1 MAEATAGD
9 RQQQAGQGKL
19 QAGLKRRHMTMISLG
34 GIIGAGLFVGTGP
47 ILNQAGPATI
57 LTYLLTGTLLI
68 LIMRMLGEMAVA
80 RPSVGSFSDYG
91 RVALGNWAGFAIGWL
106 YWYFW
111 AIVVGFEATVAAGIL
126 SQYIGGIPPW
136 VMALALVLLL
146 TATNLY
152 SVGSYG
158 EFEFWFAGIKVVAI
172 LLFIGFGALFVIGLW
187 PGESSPGL
195 TNLYA
200 EGGFFPNGPLA
211 MFSGVATVIFAFVGA
226 EIVTIA
232 AAESDE
238 PGRNVA
244 RATNAVI
251 YRVLLF
257 YVISVFFVAAIVPWD
272 TAFTENVIKSPFTV
286 AFERIGIPFAPDLM
300 NFVVLTAVLSVLNS
314 SLYTTSRMLFALTRH
329 KDAPGF
335 LTNTTRRGVPIWA
348 ILAGTFFAYVSVAIF
363 YFFPEEIFTWLINAS
378 GAIALFVYLL
388 IAVSQLVMRR
398 RLERDNPELL
408 QLRMWFYP
416 WLTYLSIFGILA
428 VLIAMFFIEG
438 LRPQIIASLISLGV
452 IMIAYALRR
461 AFGPPERDP
470 SAVINEEAT
479 AREEAAREE
488 AARGN

>member
-1 MAEATAGD
+1 MAEATTGK
-9 RQQQAGQGKL
+9 QTQEGQNKL

-57 LTYLLTGTLLI
+57 LTYALTGTLLI

-91 RVALGNWAGFAIGWL
+91 RMALGNWAGFAIGWL

-126 SQYIGGIPPW
+126 GQYISGIPPW
-136 VMALALVLLL
+136 VMALGLLLLL

-172 LLFIGFGALFVIGLW
+172 VIFIGLAALFVIGLW
-187 PGESSPGL
+187 PGGSSPGL

-200 EGGFFPNGPLA
+200 KGGFFPNGPLA

-251 YRVLLF
+251 YRVLIF
-257 YVISVFFVAAIVPWD
+257 YVISVFFVAAIVPWN
-272 TAFTENVIKSPFTV
+272 TGFTDNVLKSPFTL
-286 AFERIGIPFAPDLM
+286 AFGEMGIPYAPLIM
-300 NFVVLTAVLSVLNS
+300 NLVVLTAVLSVLNS

-329 KDAPGF
+329 NDAPGF
-335 LTNTTRRGVPIWA
+335 LTNTTKRGVPIWA
-348 ILAGTFFAYVSVAIF
+348 ILAGTVFAYVSVAIF
-363 YFFPEEIFTWLINAS
+363 YFFPEDVFTWLINAS

-388 IAVSQLVMRR
+388 IAVSELVMRR

-408 QLRMWFYP
+408 QLKMWFYP
-416 WLTYLSIFGILA
+416 WLTYLCIFSILA

-452 IMIAYALRR
+452 ILIAYWLRR
-461 AFGPPERDP
+461 AFGPPQRAPD
-470 SAVINEEAT
+470 AVINEETT
-479 AREEAAREE
+479 ARE
-488 AARGN
+488 NQ